1 METLHPDI
9 QRSYDSFIK
18 LMSVCFKDNTL
29 TPLQNKEGQH
39 KDTVYLFSLSR
50 QILIDDFLT
59 AVMED
64 EEIRLLYLL
73 KSLDNSKYQCVI
85 YNLPYDGRIFSVNI
99 LSSSYGL
106 INSIELR
113 LFLSMEYLFNQLKK
127 SLQLINNQKWE
138 IVEQETPVELFSNFA
153 N

>member
-1 METLHPDI
+1 M
-9 QRSYDSFIK
+9 DS
-18 LMSVCFKDNTL
+18 SVNITSTF
-29 TPLQNKEGQH
+29 
-39 KDTVYLFSLSR
+39 LFSFVE
-50 QILIDDFLT
+50 QMMIDDFPI
-59 AVMED
+59 AVLDHEQ
-64 EEIRLLYLL
+64 ICLLSSL
-73 KSLDNSKYQCVI
+73 KSLDNSKYRCVI
-85 YNLPYDGRIFSVNI
+85 YNLPYDGRMFSVNI

-113 LFLSMEYLFNQLKK
+113 LFLSMEYLFNQLKE